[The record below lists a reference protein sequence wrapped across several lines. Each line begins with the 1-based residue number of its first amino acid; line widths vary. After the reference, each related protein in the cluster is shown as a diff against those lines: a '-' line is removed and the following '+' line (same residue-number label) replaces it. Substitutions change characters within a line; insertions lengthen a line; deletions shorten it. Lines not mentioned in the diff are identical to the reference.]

1 MNSLTMNPK
10 QLGWLLLLAISA
22 LLLNGCAT
30 PAVWNAGSFA
40 RYCEPANPP
49 GLALFQS
56 DSRKDVL
63 VQYSEMREE
72 GSSTRPRAYWLF
84 ENEERIKERRKPK
97 FVSQKPAAGLIAIPL
112 STNQT
117 PPEVSNANARYAV
130 VSTNQY
136 AFTLHSVGQEEG
148 FFELPVYVDSS
159 ARMKQILLTPP
170 AIIADAAII
179 GGIVGLACLPLLWTG
194 LNDWVH

>member
-10 QLGWLLLLAISA
+10 QLGWLLLLAIST

-40 RYCEPANPP
+40 RFCEPANPP
-49 GLALFQS
+49 NLALFQS
-56 DSRKDVL
+56 DSRKDIL

-72 GSSTRPRAYWLF
+72 GSSTQQHTYWLY
-84 ENEERIKERRKPK
+84 ENEERIKEKRKPK
-97 FVSQKPAAGLIAIPL
+97 FISEKAAAGLIPIPL

-117 PPEVSNANARYAV
+117 PPEASNANARYAV
-130 VSTNQY
+130 ISTNQY
-136 AFTLHSVGQEEG
+136 AFTLYSVGQEEG
-148 FFELPVYVDSS
+148 SFELPVYVDSS
-159 ARMKQILLTPP
+159 GRMKQILLTPP
-170 AIIADAAII
+170 AILADAAII

-194 LNDWVH
+194 LNDWAH